1 MNSERNLMG
10 DRIKERRK
18 LANLSQ
24 TELGDKIGVTY
35 ATISKYES
43 GEIKS
48 IDATILNSIAK
59 YTNTDINYFLMNT
72 DTPNTNTNT
81 NINNKD
87 LHMAASSDVD
97 LAKLAKLDKNKQKA
111 ITDNINNMINMFYN
125 EFGKGE
131 K

>member
-10 DRIKERRK
+10 ERIKERRK

-72 DTPNTNTNT
+72 DTPNTN
-81 NINNKD
+81 INNKD
-87 LHMAASSDVD
+87 LYMAASSDVD
-97 LAKLAKLDKNKQKA
+97 LAKLAKLDKDKQKA

-125 EFGKGE
+125 EFGKKG
-131 K
+131 